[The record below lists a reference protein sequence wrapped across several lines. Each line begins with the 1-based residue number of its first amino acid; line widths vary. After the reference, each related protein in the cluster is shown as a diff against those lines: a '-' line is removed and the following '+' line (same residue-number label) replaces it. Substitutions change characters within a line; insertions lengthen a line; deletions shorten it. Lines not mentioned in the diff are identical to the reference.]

1 MLAIRTDFLELDEK
15 SRGGYDVERP
25 GRYAVIAVTDTGRG
39 MDETTRQ
46 KIFDPFFTTK
56 EIGKGTGLGL
66 SIAYGIIK
74 QHNGNITVYSEPGKG
89 TTFKILLP
97 LIVSPT
103 ETAKKERPA
112 TPRGGTETILL
123 GEDDEAVRTL
133 IRHVLQG
140 AGYTVLEAV
149 DGDDAINKFMENKD
163 RIELAMLDVVM
174 PKKSGKEVS
183 DAIRK
188 IRPDMRILLTSGYTA
203 DIISTKGIT
212 EEGLDF
218 MPKPI
223 IPHNLLRKVR
233 EILDSEG
240 AQGEASRG

>member
-103 ETAKKERPA
+103 KTAKKERPA